1 MVIGQQN
8 LSMKVGVN
16 SDMKRDKFDKLASF
30 ISLARVY

>member
-16 SDMKRDKFDKLASF
+16 SDMKRDKFDF